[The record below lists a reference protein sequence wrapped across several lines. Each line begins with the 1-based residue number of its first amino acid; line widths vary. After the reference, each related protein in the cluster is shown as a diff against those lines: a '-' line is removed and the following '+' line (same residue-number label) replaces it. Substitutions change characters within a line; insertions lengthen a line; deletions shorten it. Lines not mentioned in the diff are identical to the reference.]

1 MLKRIR
7 LIMILTIIIVF
18 SFTALASATT
28 FIRIA
33 TGGSGGNYYRI
44 GAGMASLWNDLFPD
58 LQVSIQATGG
68 SGANVDLIADKEVEI
83 AFVGANPAYEAYNN
97 LGQWAD
103 RPEGRYKDMRF
114 VSHGYPNP
122 ENFLAMEWAPEIKNM
137 RDLKGKRV
145 SIGMI
150 GSNDLVY
157 WEQILQVL
165 GWTMNDIIP
174 EYTVHQACIDQ
185 VRNRQIDAVFWTDAA
200 GSASITEIMET
211 GFARFIDID
220 EDVVEAMTKDTLDF
234 PFTIPPGS
242 FPNQDQPV
250 KTFAGSAIMIA
261 HKDVP
266 DDIVYDLIKS
276 TYENQDFLIDIHPII
291 EYMVLEQALNGQPF
305 ELHPGAEKYYRE
317 MGVLK

>member
-1 MLKRIR
+1 MFKK
-7 LIMILTIIIVF
+7 IIIFLLVI
-18 SFTALASATT
+18 SILCITSNTVGAVT

-68 SGANVDLIADKEVEI
+68 SAANVDLIADKEVEI

-103 RPEGRYKDMRF
+103 RPKDRYKNMRF

-122 ENFLAMEWAPEIKNM
+122 ENFLAMEWSPEIKNM

-145 SIGMI
+145 SIGMV

-157 WEQILQVL
+157 WEQILKVL

-174 EYTVHQACIDQ
+174 EYTVHQGTIDQ

-211 GFARFIDID
+211 GFARFVDID
-220 EDVVEAMTKDTLDF
+220 DDVIEAMTKDTLDF

-242 FPNQDQPV
+242 FPNQDKPV
-250 KTFAGSAIMIA
+250 KTFAGSAIIIA

-266 DDIVYDLIKS
+266 DNIVYDLIKS
-276 TYENQDFLIDIHPII
+276 TYENLDFLINIHPIVK
-291 EYMVLEQALNGQPF
+291 YTVLEQALNGQPF
-305 ELHPGAEKYYRE
+305 ELHPGAERYYRE